1 MIFVMKIYLSIK
13 SYCQYNGTHNEDR
26 ICIIILIMTANKM
39 VGVCVCCFLFFVL
52 CSLFFVFC
60 LSFGVPWSLVINK
73 RLGPCLFDA
82 VDPSSFSSTSNST
95 HLASFAPLCV
105 HQSLG
110 MDG

>member
-13 SYCQYNGTHNEDR
+13 YYCQCNGTHNEDR

-39 VGVCVCCFLFFVL
+39 VGV
-52 CSLFFVFC
+52 FC
-60 LSFGVPWSLVINK
+60 LSFGVSWSLVINK
-73 RLGPCLFDA
+73 RLGPGLFDA